1 MPSLGSGLSL
11 GTLNKIS
18 GFDFDASAFITQAGI
33 ASEATI
39 PLYGKN
45 LLPSS
50 NNFAD
55 TNTWQQSLCSIT
67 PNATSNPF
75 GTANDAFLFSNI
87 NVSYG
92 NILRMD
98 NFRVSQFLSN
108 NTRYMV
114 SVYAKANA
122 SNFIGIRLAEIANNG
137 GNNYSFADLSN
148 GTTTLLSPVNGVN
161 HSLTAT
167 LVGNGW
173 YRVEYSFTNNTS
185 TVAVLDFCCCN
196 STGQSGTI
204 SPAGTRSVYI
214 WGAQLEITSN
224 TTASAYAE
232 TASNNPNLVQ
242 EAQLRTSG
250 TLLSEVI
257 NPRRLINDFV
267 VGVKSFGLFNS
278 LVCWPTRSFL
288 NASSGN
294 TMYSLGGLG
303 QYNGTFAGT
312 TPTRRLSGLQATSTN
327 SYLQTTYS
335 FNLTSNFSSICVG
348 NLVEGGNKRII
359 GSNGP
364 THLLGATTTTSGAYG
379 LYDHN
384 GVGSYT
390 YGSAPFSFSTYKPMY
405 YTISKTGSVFTQYQ
419 YGSTTPDVATINGLN
434 NVSNNIAYFGSNGT
448 SDGGIYPFLCMINNI
463 NLSSA
468 QSSNFYALYKSTLGY
483 GTSLP

>member
-33 ASEATI
+33 ASEVTI
-39 PLYGKN
+39 PLYGNN

-50 NNFAD
+50 NNFTD
-55 TNTWQQSLCSIT
+55 TTTWQQGLCSIT
-67 PNATSNPF
+67 ANATTNPF
-75 GTANDAFLFSNI
+75 GTANDASLLSNI
-87 NVSYG
+87 NASYG

-98 NFRVSQFLSN
+98 NFRVSQFIAIN
-108 NTRYMV
+108 RRYMV

-122 SNFIGIRLAEIANNG
+122 SNFLGIRVGEIANNN
-137 GNNYSFADLSN
+137 GNNYSFVNLSN
-148 GTTTLLSPVNGVN
+148 GTATLLTPSVGTN

-173 YRVEYSFTNNTS
+173 YRVEYSFTSASVQQIFDLAVCDNAGGVGIVS
-185 TVAVLDFCCCN
+185 T
-196 STGQSGTI
+196 
-204 SPAGTRSVYI
+204 AGTRSVYI
-214 WGAQLEITSN
+214 WGAQLEATAN

-232 TASNNPNLVQ
+232 TASGNPNLVQ

-250 TLLSEVI
+250 TLLTEVI
-257 NPRRLINDFV
+257 NPRKLVNDFV
-267 VGVKSFGLFNS
+267 LGVKSFGLFNS
-278 LVCWPTRSFL
+278 LICWPTRSFL

-312 TPTRRLSGLQATSTN
+312 TPTRRFSGLQATSAN
-327 SYLQTTYS
+327 SYLQTAYP
-335 FNLTSNFSSICVG
+335 FNLTSTFTSISVG
-348 NLVEGGNKRII
+348 NLVDGANKRII

-364 THLLGATTTTSGAYG
+364 TNLISATTTQSGAYG

-384 GVGSYT
+384 GVGTYT

-419 YGSTTPDVATINGLN
+419 YGSTTSDVATINGLT
-434 NVSNNIAYFGSNGT
+434 NVSNNLAYFGSNGT
-448 SDGGIYPFLCMINNI
+448 SEGGIYPFLCMINNI

-468 QSSNFYALYKSTLGY
+468 QSSNFYNLYKSTLGY